1 MNFEIK
7 KLAAEDIRLAKDL
20 FLFYQVD
27 DEVDKPLIPSDK
39 YLTDILSRDSFHVIV
54 ALNNG
59 VVIGGLTAYELDM
72 YKEETTEIFL
82 YEIAVEPLCRKKGV
96 AKELIESLKKVCV
109 SKGIREMYVG
119 TEKDNYPAIKL
130 YKATGGEME
139 EITWF
144 VYDIDYC

>member
-1 MNFEIK
+1 
-7 KLAAEDIRLAKDL
+7 
-20 FLFYQVD
+20 
-27 DEVDKPLIPSDK
+27 
-39 YLTDILSRDSFHVIV
+39 VIV

-82 YEIAVEPLCRKKGV
+82 YEIAVEPLYRRNGV

-130 YKATGGEME
+130 YKATGGKME
-139 EITWF
+139 EIAWF
-144 VYDIDYC
+144 VYDLYYC